1 MMVKIEAIVRPEK
14 VNDVTAA
21 LEAIGCGGFHFV
33 NVTGQGQQRGVEV
46 FTGRGAALAHRSS
59 LPKTLLVTVV
69 PEEQKEQ
76 VLEAIITSA
85 RSSEEGAVGD
95 GKIFVSAVAEVI
107 RVRTRE
113 RDLAALSTNGEG
125 ESS

>member
-85 RSSEEGAVGD
+85 RSSEERAVGD

>member
-1 MMVKIEAIVRPEK
+1 MMIKIEAIVRPERI
-14 VNDVTAA
+14 NDVTAA
-21 LEAIGCGGFHFV
+21 LEAIGCGGFHFA

-46 FTGRGAALAHRSS
+46 FTGRGAALTHRSS

-69 PEEQKEQ
+69 REEQKES
-76 VLEAIITSA
+76 VLEAIIEAA

-95 GKIFVSAVAEVI
+95 GKIFVTTVNEVV

-113 RDLAALSTNGEG
+113 RDLDALSTNGTE
-125 ESS
+125 

>member
-1 MMVKIEAIVRPEK
+1 MMFKIEAIVRPEK

-46 FTGRGAALAHRSS
+46 FTGRGAALTHRSS

-69 PEEQKEQ
+69 PEELKEQ
-76 VLEAIITSA
+76 VLETIVTSA

-95 GKIFVSAVAEVI
+95 GKIFVSEVAEVV

-113 RDLAALSTNGEG
+113 RDLAALNASTE
-125 ESS
+125 E

>member
-1 MMVKIEAIVRPEK
+1 MIKIEAIVRPERI
-14 VNDVTAA
+14 NDVTAA
-21 LEAIGCGGFHFV
+21 LEAIGCGGFHFA

-46 FTGRGAALAHRSS
+46 FTGRGAALTHRSS

-76 VLEAIITSA
+76 VLEAIVEAA

-95 GKIFVSAVAEVI
+95 GKIFVTTVNEVV

-113 RDLAALSTNGEG
+113 RDLDALSTNGTE
-125 ESS
+125 

>member
-1 MMVKIEAIVRPEK
+1 MMIKIEAIVRPERI
-14 VNDVTAA
+14 NDVTAA
-21 LEAIGCGGFHFV
+21 LEAIGCGGFHFA

-46 FTGRGAALAHRSS
+46 FTGRGAALTHRSS

-76 VLEAIITSA
+76 VLEAIVEAA

-95 GKIFVSAVAEVI
+95 GKIFVTTVNEVV

-113 RDLAALSTNGEG
+113 RDLDALSTNGTE
-125 ESS
+125 

>member
-1 MMVKIEAIVRPEK
+1 MMIKIEAIVRPERI
-14 VNDVTAA
+14 NDVTAA
-21 LEAIGCGGFHFV
+21 LEAIGCGGFHFA

-46 FTGRGAALAHRSS
+46 FAGRGAALTHRSS

-76 VLEAIITSA
+76 VLEAIVEAA

-95 GKIFVSAVAEVI
+95 GKIFVTTVNEVV

-113 RDLAALSTNGEG
+113 RDLDALSTNGTE
-125 ESS
+125 

>member
-14 VNDVTAA
+14 VTDVTSA

-46 FTGRGAALAHRSS
+46 FTGRGAALTHRSS

-69 PEEQKEQ
+69 PEDQKEQ
-76 VLEAIITSA
+76 VLDTIVSSA

-95 GKIFVSAVAEVI
+95 GKIFVSAVAEVV

-113 RDLAALSTNGEG
+113 RDLDALTARSED
-125 ESS
+125 

>member
-14 VNDVTAA
+14 VNDVTSA

-46 FTGRGAALAHRSS
+46 FTGRGAALTHRSS

-69 PEEQKEQ
+69 PEDQKEQ
-76 VLEAIITSA
+76 VLDTIVSSA

-95 GKIFVSAVAEVI
+95 GKIFVSAVAEVV

-113 RDLAALSTNGEG
+113 RDLDALTA
-125 ESS
+125 SSED

>member
-21 LEAIGCGGFHFV
+21 LQGIGCGGFHFV

-46 FTGRGAALAHRSS
+46 FTGRGAALTHRSS
-59 LPKTLLVTVV
+59 LPKTVLVTVV
-69 PEEQKEQ
+69 PEEQKEE
-76 VLEAIITSA
+76 VLETIISSA

-95 GKIFVSAVAEVI
+95 GKIFVSAVSEVA

-113 RDLAALSTNGEG
+113 RDLDALTTSNGE
-125 ESS
+125 

>member
-1 MMVKIEAIVRPEK
+1 MMIKIEAIVRPERI
-14 VNDVTAA
+14 NDVTAA
-21 LEAIGCGGFHFV
+21 LEAIGCGGFHFA

-46 FTGRGAALAHRSS
+46 FTGRGAALTHRSS

-76 VLEAIITSA
+76 VLEAIVEAA
-85 RSSEEGAVGD
+85 RSSDEGAVGD
-95 GKIFVSAVAEVI
+95 GKIFISPVSEVV

-113 RDLAALSTNGEG
+113 RDLDALSINGNK
-125 ESS
+125 

>member
-1 MMVKIEAIVRPEK
+1 MMIKIEAIVRPERI
-14 VNDVTAA
+14 NDVTAA
-21 LEAIGCGGFHFV
+21 LEAIGCGGFHFA

-46 FTGRGAALAHRSS
+46 FTGRGAALTTRSS

-76 VLEAIITSA
+76 VLDAIIEAA

-95 GKIFVSAVAEVI
+95 GKIFVSAVAEVV

-113 RDLAALSTNGEG
+113 RDLAALSTNGAEDA
-125 ESS
+125 E

>member
-1 MMVKIEAIVRPEK
+1 MMIKIEAIVRPERI
-14 VNDVTAA
+14 NDVTSA
-21 LEAIGCGGFHFV
+21 LEAIGCGGFHFA

-46 FTGRGAALAHRSS
+46 FTGRGAALTHRSS

-76 VLEAIITSA
+76 VLEAIIEAA

-95 GKIFVSAVAEVI
+95 GKIFIYTVNEVV

-113 RDLAALSTNGEG
+113 RDLDALSTNHAE
-125 ESS
+125 